1 MNLENIYS
9 PIHKEL
15 KLVEQQLEQLTK
27 GNGPMVLSNQR
38 ITDCFFS
45 MKGKRFRPALTLFS
59 ACIVNKGNVPESGE
73 SVIHLAASFELLHS
87 ASLIHD
93 DIIDGDMH
101 RRGERT
107 LNSRFGNKVAV
118 LAGDIVFSKA
128 FSGFTSVLPLE
139 HVQEMTELTERMCDS
154 EITQIENRRPSR
166 EVYFD
171 IIRGKTAGFMA
182 ACCGLGAMLG
192 GGSESEILMLR
203 EYGLNFGIAYQLVD
217 DILDGDSD
225 PSLNITIKDVE
236 MFAGRAIDAINTF
249 KATPYCIGMVN
260 LMQFILDYAGTN
272 RIKNII

>member
-1 MNLENIYS
+1 MNLENVYT
-9 PIHKEL
+9 PIQKEL
-15 KLVEQQLEQLTK
+15 LSVEEKLAQLIK
-27 GNGPMVLSNQR
+27 GKDPQGLANQR
-38 ITDCFFS
+38 ITDCFFKL
-45 MKGKRFRPALTLFS
+45 KGKRFRPALTLFC
-59 ACIVNKGNVPESGE
+59 AGMVNTQLPLEEKE
-73 SVIHLAASFELLHS
+73 SVVHLAASFELLHS

-128 FSGFTSVLPLE
+128 FSGFTSVLPPE
-139 HVQEMTELTERMCDS
+139 NVRKMTELTESMCDS
-154 EITQIENRRPSR
+154 EIVQIENRRPSR

-182 ACCGLGAMLG
+182 ECCGSGALLG
-192 GGSESEILMLR
+192 GGTESEISMLR

-225 PSLNITIKDVE
+225 PSLNITIEDAE
-236 MFAGRAIDAINTF
+236 IYAGRAIDAISTF
-249 KATPYCIGMVN
+249 QSTAYYTGMVH

>member
-1 MNLENIYS
+1 MNLENIYT
-9 PIHKEL
+9 PIQKEL
-15 KLVEQQLEQLTK
+15 LSVEEKLAQMTK
-27 GNGPMVLSNQR
+27 GNSPQGLSNQR
-38 ITDCFFS
+38 ITDCFFK
-45 MKGKRFRPALTLFS
+45 MKGKRFRPALTLF
-59 ACIVNKGNVPESGE
+59 AAGIVSTRLLPDDKEK
-73 SVIHLAASFELLHS
+73 VICLAASFELLHS

-93 DIIDGDMH
+93 DIIDGDMQ

-128 FSGFTSVLPLE
+128 FSGFSSILPSE
-139 HVQEMTELTERMCDS
+139 HVQEMTKLTERMCGS

-166 EVYFD
+166 EIYFD

-192 GGSESEILMLR
+192 GGTESEILMLR

-225 PSLNITIKDVE
+225 PSLNITIKDAE

-249 KATPYCIGMVN
+249 QPTPYYMGMVN